1 MEKGGRK
8 SNCIPGLGVLLEG
21 VTLISPLVVYIKRN
35 VFFKEKKKALCSAN
49 NFLQKQHMLS
59 EICICGVLNGPL

>member
-8 SNCIPGLGVLLEG
+8 SNCIKGLGVLLEG
-21 VTLISPLVVYIKRN
+21 VTLISPLVVHIKRH

-49 NFLQKQHMLS
+49 NFLQKQNMLS
-59 EICICGVLNGPL
+59 EIFICGALNGPL